1 MTAQPTRLQSD
12 IDFNRDGKQVT
23 YLRLPY
29 SSNVSAY
36 GWIGI
41 PIAQIKNG
49 AGPTVLFMAG
59 NHGDEFEGQIALA
72 KLIRRLEPKDV
83 RGRVIVLPMA
93 NFPAAMAGYRTSSID
108 AGNLNRSFPG
118 DPNGSVTQ
126 MIAHYI
132 ESVLMPMAM
141 AVIDMHSGGRTLHYI
156 PSALMAKEAGGEPD
170 PKQLAALLAFGAP
183 IAYMVNFGEN
193 RTSSAGARRQ
203 GIMSIGTELGG
214 TGQVSPETLKV
225 AEEGVQNMLEHFG
238 LVQPVPGRVKRQSRL
253 MYVGGYEYYL
263 HAPTRGWFEPF
274 FDLGDTVKAGQ
285 VAGMMQFLDEPLREP
300 VPVPFACD
308 GVVICRRPHVQVERG
323 DCIAH
328 LATDVKR

>member
-1 MTAQPTRLQSD
+1 MSAQPTRLQTD
-12 IDFNRDGKQVT
+12 LDFNRDGKQVT

-49 AGPTVLFMAG
+49 AGPTLMFMAG
-59 NHGDEFEGQIALA
+59 NHGDEFEGQITLA
-72 KLIRRLEPKDV
+72 KLIRRLDPKEV
-83 RGRVIVLPMA
+83 QGRVIVLPMA

-118 DPNGSVTQ
+118 DPNGTLTQ

-132 ESVLMPMAM
+132 EAVLMPMCTAF
-141 AVIDMHSGGRTLHYI
+141 VDMHSGGRTLHYI
-156 PSALMAKEAGGEPD
+156 PSALMAKDASGEPD
-170 PKQLAALLAFGAP
+170 PKLLAALLAFGAP

-193 RTSSAGARRQ
+193 RTSSAAARRQ
-203 GIMSIGTELGG
+203 GVLAIGTELGG

-238 LVQPVPGRVKRQSRL
+238 LVQPKPGRTKRQSRL
-253 MYVGGYEYYL
+253 MHVGGFDYYV
-263 HAPTRGWFEPF
+263 HAPTRGWFEPS
-274 FDLGDTVKAGQ
+274 FDLGDTVKVGQAAGLI
-285 VAGMMQFLDEPLREP
+285 QFLDEPLREP
-300 VPVPFACD
+300 VLVPFPHD

-328 LATDVKR
+328 LATDVAK